1 MPGKTE
7 GESALNLHPTQAGL
21 TLIEMAVGLV
31 IIAIL
36 MALAAPSFRDWIHN
50 IQIRGAA
57 ESIQNG
63 LQLARAEAVRRNAS
77 IRFNMNAASGIADWE
92 ICATPNAPCP
102 PADVI
107 QSKAGLEGAS
117 IARAGISTNL
127 ATPFSTALAA
137 GDGLPAGITFNS
149 IGRVP
154 TANVGVDI
162 ARIDLTSATYSKAR
176 RLVVTVSS
184 GGSIRMC
191 DPAISLAT
199 NALGCS

>member
-1 MPGKTE
+1 M
-7 GESALNLHPTQAGL
+7 NLHPTQAGL
-21 TLIEMAVGLV
+21 TLIEMAIGLV

-77 IRFNMNAASGIADWE
+77 VRFNLNATSGIADWE
-92 ICATPNAPCP
+92 ICATPNTPCP
-102 PADVI
+102 QADII
-107 QSKAGLEGAS
+107 QSKPGSEGTGS
-117 IARAGISTNL
+117 ARAGISTGS
-127 ATPFSTALAA
+127 ATPFSTTLAS

-154 TANVGVDI
+154 TANVGNDI
-162 ARIDLTSATYSKAR
+162 ARIDLTSATCTSAR
-176 RLVVTVSS
+176 RLVVTVSP

-191 DPAISLAT
+191 DPLIKLAD

>member
-1 MPGKTE
+1 M
-7 GESALNLHPTQAGL
+7 NLHPTQAGL

-36 MALAAPSFRDWIHN
+36 MALAAPSFRDWIQN
-50 IQIRGAA
+50 IQIRSAA

-77 IRFNMNAASGIADWE
+77 IRFNMNAASGAADWE
-92 ICATPNAPCP
+92 ICATPNTPCP
-102 PADVI
+102 QVDII
-107 QSKAGLEGAS
+107 QSKSGLEGSS

-127 ATPFSTALAA
+127 ATPFGTALTA
-137 GDGLPAGITFNS
+137 GAGLPAGITFNS
-149 IGRVP
+149 LGRVP

-162 ARIDLTSATYSKAR
+162 ARIDLTSATFAGAR

-191 DPAISLAT
+191 DPFISLAA

>member
-1 MPGKTE
+1 M
-7 GESALNLHPTQAGL
+7 NLHPTQTGL

-63 LQLARAEAVRRNAS
+63 LQLARAEAVRRNTS
-77 IRFNMNAASGIADWE
+77 IRFNMNAASGTADWE
-92 ICATPNAPCP
+92 ICATENTPCP
-102 PADVI
+102 QADII
-107 QSKAGLEGAS
+107 QSKSGLEGSS
-117 IARAGISTNL
+117 IARAGISTND
-127 ATPFSTALAA
+127 ATPYATALAA
-137 GDGLPAGITFNS
+137 GAGLPASIPFNS

-154 TANVGVDI
+154 TAV
-162 ARIDLTSATYSKAR
+162 RIDLTSATYAQAR
-176 RLVVTVSS
+176 RLVVTVKT
-184 GGSIRMC
+184 GGAIRLC